1 MAFLELLSNF
11 GTILL
16 TISFIFLILCCFISS
31 IKTKFIQIRVF
42 TKALKMFFLPRCSKK
57 KEGVISPHQA
67 LFTSMSTTIGL
78 GTIVGPVVAI
88 RLGGP
93 GALLGLLIAL
103 FLGASMN
110 FSEIYYSLKYRKK
123 IGPDLF
129 LGGPM
134 QYITTICGAPIAY
147 LYSIST
153 ATLMVIWSM
162 HQSNTLSIIV
172 AHYSI
177 PRYFTA
183 FFIAIFVLFLL
194 ISGIKQIGKLSAK
207 MVPFMFILYNV
218 ACIWTVLAN
227 LDMFIATLKLITTS
241 FFSLKSF
248 AGSAAGFSIYT
259 VLRWG
264 FAKGIHAGE
273 AGLGTVTIPHS
284 QSKSNN
290 PFDQA
295 TIGIF
300 GTYSVAF
307 LCFLTGMSVLITG
320 LWNNSS
326 VPLGID
332 TIREVFALNIPGSTI
347 ILTIS
352 IFLIAIGTILGNSYN
367 GSQCFLHVSNN
378 KNLIPYYIL
387 TAISIFTGA
396 IINDVEVLWGM
407 SDYFVIPA
415 ATINSIA
422 VIILLFK
429 HPIKEE

>member
-1 MAFLELLSNF
+1 MTFLELIPNF
-11 GTILL
+11 GTTLL
-16 TISFIFLILCCFISS
+16 TISFIFLIGCCLISS
-31 IKTKFIQIRVF
+31 IKTKFIQLRVF
-42 TKALKMFFLPRCSKK
+42 AKAFKMFFLPKCSKK
-57 KEGVISPHQA
+57 KEGAISPHQA

-110 FSEIYYSLKYRKK
+110 FSEIYYSFKYRKK
-123 IGPDLF
+123 IDSELF

-134 QYITTICGAPIAY
+134 PYITSICGTFVTH

-153 ATLMVIWSM
+153 AILMVIWSM
-162 HQSNTLSIIV
+162 HQSNTLSIL
-172 AHYSI
+172 ATQYSI
-177 PRYFTA
+177 HRYISASAIT
-183 FFIAIFVLFLL
+183 IFVLFLL
-194 ISGIKQIGKLSAK
+194 ISGIKQIGKFSSK
-207 MVPFMFILYNV
+207 MVPFMFILYNT
-218 ACIWTVLAN
+218 ACLWTVFAN
-227 LDMFIATLKLITTS
+227 FDKFTATLKLIVVS

-295 TIGIF
+295 TIGVF

-320 LWNNSS
+320 SWNNPS

-332 TIREVFALNIPGSTI
+332 TIREAFALNIPGSTF
-347 ILTIS
+347 ILTLS

-367 GSQCFLHVSNN
+367 GSQCFLYVANN
-378 KNLIPYYIL
+378 KSPIPYYIL
-387 TAISIFTGA
+387 AAIAIFTGS
-396 IINDVEVLWGM
+396 IINDVEMLWGM

-415 ATINSIA
+415 AVINSIA